1 VMKTIMTINELVI
14 PPAVLLLAGA
24 LLLPLLP
31 KKLRSW
37 AFLLFTFGALT
48 VIWIQ
53 PVGSTLTASIMQ
65 YTLVLCKVDSLSRLF
80 GIIFSF
86 IAFAG
91 GIYAFHIKET
101 GQQCAALLYV
111 GGALG
116 VTFAGDLYTL
126 FIFWELMA
134 VSSTYLIWAR
144 RNKAA
149 RKAGFRY
156 LLFHVFG
163 GGLLFMGI
171 ILHFTETGSLLVCR
185 LLPDSASP
193 GSWLM
198 LLGVILNAAVP
209 PLHAWL
215 ADAYPKATVT
225 GAVFLSAFTTKT
237 AVYVLIRM
245 FPGWKILLVLG
256 VIMTLYGVIYAILSN
271 DIRGILAYHI
281 ISQVGYMVT
290 GVGIGT
296 ELALNGSAA
305 HAFSHILYKALLFM
319 GAGAVLHS
327 TGKSK
332 LTELGGLVKNMRT
345 VFILYMIAA
354 CSISGFPLFNG
365 FISKSMIVTASGEA
379 HYELAM
385 LLLLLASVGTF
396 LSVGLKLPYFTWY
409 ATKLDQEKSVPIHNN
424 MILGMGLVGFFCI
437 FHGVMPQQ
445 LYSLLPYPVH
455 FEPYT
460 MHHLVE
466 TVQLLT
472 FTFIAFWLLR
482 KKLAP
487 HADIALDIDWLY
499 RKPSGYVHKLLID
512 RPAAIFAASN
522 RVLMRLVHGLI
533 RISSNPHAAVNRD
546 KSGVVYD
553 PELYRPQLRTLVSVL
568 LAVFIILVLLGLVT
582 VG

>member
-1 VMKTIMTINELVI
+1 MMINELVI
-14 PPAVLLLAGA
+14 PPAFLLLAGA
-24 LLLPLLP
+24 LLLPLLS

-37 AFLLFTFGALT
+37 AFLFFTLGAL
-48 VIWIQ
+48 VLIWFQ
-53 PVGSTLTASIMQ
+53 PDGQTLTVSFMQ
-65 YTLVLCKVDSLSRLF
+65 YTLVLAKVDSLSRLF

-101 GQQCAALLYV
+101 GQQCAALLYA

-156 LLFHVFG
+156 LLFHIFG

-171 ILHFTETGSLLVCR
+171 LLHLSETGSILVSR
-185 LLPDSASP
+185 LLPESASAA
-193 GSWLM
+193 SWLM
-198 LLGVILNAAVP
+198 LLGVIINAAVP

-215 ADAYPKATVT
+215 ADAYPKATIT
-225 GAVFLSAFTTKT
+225 GAVFLSVFTTKT

-245 FPGWKILLVLG
+245 FPGWKVLLVLG
-256 VIMTLYGVIYAILSN
+256 VIMTLYGVIFAILSN
-271 DIRGILAYHI
+271 DIRGILSYHI

-296 ELALNGSAA
+296 EIALNGSAA

-319 GAGAVLHS
+319 GAGAVLQS

-332 LTELGGLVKNMRT
+332 LTELGGLGKNMRT
-345 VFILYMIAA
+345 VFILYMVAA
-354 CSISGFPLFNG
+354 FSISGFPLFNG

-396 LSVGLKLPYFTWY
+396 LSVGLKLPYFTW
-409 ATKLDQEKSVPIHNN
+409 AAGPSRQKTSGIPNN
-424 MILGMGLVGFFCI
+424 MLLGMGLVGFFCF

-445 LYSLLPYPVH
+445 LYRLLPHPVH

-466 TVQLLT
+466 TVQILL

-482 KKLAP
+482 KKMAP
-487 HADIALDIDWLY
+487 HSEIILDVDWFY
-499 RKPSGYVHKLLID
+499 RRPVVFFRRLLVD
-512 RPAAIFAASN
+512 APAAFFAATD
-522 RVLMRLVHGLI
+522 RGLMGIVQRFI
-533 RISSNPHAAVNRD
+533 RFSSDPNAAVHRD
-546 KSGVVYD
+546 GSGREYD
-553 PELYRPQLRTLVSVL
+553 PDHYRPQLRTLVSIL
-568 LAVFIILVLLGLVT
+568 LAAFILLVLLGLVT
-582 VG
+582 SG